1 MHRVDEFT
9 FGKSSEI
16 FAQSLDE
23 MLSDMDERCRVSAER
38 KNKRRLA
45 WIIDV
50 SSRSSHFHVFGNGK
64 IISKNSDR
72 VSVESWRRRCHC
84 PEDQL
89 IHQGAAGCDGEKVD
103 EEAQSESRLQGTDFV
118 HITSPQSSL
127 QPKSQLPGIDSDL
140 QEDDEDE
147 EEIVVAPKKNR
158 APQRQMEQL
167 VSL

>member
-16 FAQSLDE
+16 FAQALDE

-64 IISKNSDR
+64 IISKTQT
-72 VSVESWRRRCHC
+72 VSRLRAGEDVATVRRISSSIKERLDAMARKWTRKRNQNPDYKVQISCTSPHHSPHCSRSPSYLASIPIFRKTTKKRRR
-84 PEDQL
+84 
-89 IHQGAAGCDGEKVD
+89 
-103 EEAQSESRLQGTDFV
+103 
-118 HITSPQSSL
+118 
-127 QPKSQLPGIDSDL
+127 
-140 QEDDEDE
+140 
-147 EEIVVAPKKNR
+147 
-158 APQRQMEQL
+158 
-167 VSL
+167 